1 MFTEINDKYYLN
13 EQAMTVLMAD
23 AVSAYVKPQE
33 QDGLEEL
40 TAPHIAA
47 MDSERSWKRSR
58 RTGAAP
64 RWLQRRSPGH
74 VQERP
79 RSRPVGC

>member
-23 AVSAYVKPQE
+23 AVSATSNHKN
-33 QDGLEEL
+33 
-40 TAPHIAA
+40 
-47 MDSERSWKRSR
+47 
-58 RTGAAP
+58 RTGSKTSLHPHRSHGLREHRGRIQEDLAP
-64 RWLQRRSPGH
+64 PTRRFEHGPQGH

-79 RSRPVGC
+79 

>member
-13 EQAMTVLMAD
+13 EMSMTVLMAD
-23 AVSAYVKPQE
+23 MVGNYVKGQQQE
-33 QDGLEEL
+33 DLE
-40 TAPHIAA
+40 
-47 MDSERSWKRSR
+47 DSLHRTSQPWTRKRSWKRSR

-79 RSRPVGC
+79 